1 MRRRPPSARVK
12 PEERVKSPASSG
24 RGSLWILDPWRDLVL
39 IVGAPLII
47 LPALWLVEARFR
59 PDQIYVFVASFGA
72 VGHHLPGMMRAYGDR
87 FLFERFK
94 YRFVLTPLLVGGTC
108 LLFAVR
114 ELNALVLVAYLWGV
128 WHGLMQTYG
137 FLRIYDS
144 KVGSVS
150 RRTARFDSAMCI
162 TWFGA
167 AVLLSPTRMARILT
181 DYYRAGGAVVSPAI
195 VGGVTNAW
203 LMATA
208 LATLGFVGHLVY
220 DLVRGKTQ
228 SPAKLSL
235 IVTSVAFWWYSNV
248 VVSNMLVGIAL
259 FEIFHDVQYLTI
271 VWIFN
276 LNRVDRN
283 PGVGR
288 FTRFLFRRSWGLAGL
303 YIGLIAAY
311 GSLNLVPPWL
321 SSQALSRS
329 LTGLLTAS
337 ALLHFYYDGFI
348 WKVREPSVRESLGLS
363 GASARPFESGRVA
376 PSLVGGRPAQARRS
390 SGAQPIGPSGPAPW
404 AHGLKWAAFVVPVA
418 WLGFAEMRG
427 AMQALERDRRIVQAV
442 PRSAEAR
449 NNLGG
454 ALLVR
459 GEVGEAIEQL
469 QEALRLNPQHAEAH
483 SNLGVALAR
492 RGRTLEAIDHYREA
506 LRLDPRQTQAYSN
519 LGNALLQQGQ
529 VREAIARFT
538 EGLAIDPADP
548 QARTN
553 LAGAL
558 LRDGRIDEAIAELE
572 RVLRV
577 TPDFEPARRNLEIMR
592 RQRQGNEASSQTNK
606 LR

>member
-1 MRRRPPSARVK
+1 MDRRRRSVHGVK
-12 PEERVKSPASSG
+12 TREPATLPASS
-24 RGSLWILDPWRDLVL
+24 RHGSLWILDPWRDLVL
-39 IVGAPLII
+39 VVAAPCII
-47 LPALWLVEARFR
+47 LPALWLAQSRFR
-59 PDQIYVFVASFGA
+59 PEQIYLFVASFGA

-114 ELNALVLVAYLWGV
+114 ELNAMVLVAYLWGV

-137 FLRIYDS
+137 FLRIYDA

-150 RRTARFDSAMCI
+150 RLTARLDSAMCI
-162 TWFGA
+162 AWFGA
-167 AVLLSPTRMARILT
+167 AVLLSPSRMAKILT
-181 DYYRAGGAVVSPAI
+181 DYYQSGGVIVSPVI
-195 VGGVTNAW
+195 VSALTNAW

-208 LATLGFVGHLVY
+208 LVTAAFLGHLLY
-220 DLVRGKTQ
+220 HRMHGNAQ
-228 SPAKLSL
+228 NPAKLVL
-235 IVTSVAFWWYSNV
+235 MATSIAFWWYTNV
-248 VVSNMLVGIAL
+248 VVTNMLVGIAL

-283 PGVGR
+283 PSVGR

-303 YIGLIAAY
+303 YVGLVAAY
-311 GSLNLVPPWL
+311 GSLNLVPPGL
-321 SSQALSRS
+321 SSQTLSRS

-348 WKVREPSVRESLGLS
+348 WKVRERSVGEALGLS
-363 GASARPFESGRVA
+363 
-376 PSLVGGRPAQARRS
+376 AQR
-390 SGAQPIGPSGPAPW
+390 AQPIEPSGPSGW
-404 AHGLKWAAFVVPVA
+404 AHGLKWAAFIVPVVG
-418 WLGFAEMRG
+418 LGFAETRG
-427 AMQALERDRRIVQAV
+427 VMLAIERDRMIVQAV

-459 GEVGEAIEQL
+459 GEVDEAMEHL
-469 QEALRLNPQHAEAH
+469 QEALRIDPNHAEAH

-492 RGRTLEAIDHYREA
+492 RGRSTEAIDHYREA
-506 LRLDPRQTQAYSN
+506 LRLDPYQTQAYSN

-529 VREAIARFT
+529 VREAITSFE
-538 EGLAIDPADP
+538 EGLATDPADP

-558 LRDGRIDEAIAELE
+558 LREGRIDEAIGALE
-572 RVLRV
+572 QVLRV
-577 TPDFEPARRNLEIMR
+577 TPDFEPARRNLAIMR
-592 RQRQGNEASSQTNK
+592 QQRQGK
-606 LR
+606 

>member
-1 MRRRPPSARVK
+1 MGHRSRRKDGANPRESAPP
-12 PEERVKSPASSG
+12 G
-24 RGSLWILDPWRDLVL
+24 RGSPWILDPWRDLLL
-39 IVGAPLII
+39 IVGAPFII
-47 LPALWLVEARFR
+47 LPALWLAQGRFR
-59 PDQIYVFVASFGA
+59 PEQIYLFVASFGA

-114 ELNALVLVAYLWGV
+114 ELNAMVLVAYLWGV

-137 FLRIYDS
+137 FLRIYDA

-150 RRTARFDSAMCI
+150 RLTARLDSAMCL

-167 AVLLSPTRMARILT
+167 AVLLSPSRMAKILT
-181 DYYRAGGAVVSPAI
+181 DYYQSGGIIVSPAF
-195 VGGVTNAW
+195 VGALTNAW
-203 LMATA
+203 LIATA
-208 LATLGFVGHLVY
+208 LVTAAFLGHLLY
-220 DLVRGKTQ
+220 NRARGNVQ
-228 SPAKLSL
+228 NPAKLVL
-235 IVTSVAFWWYSNV
+235 MATSIAFWWYTNV

-283 PGVGR
+283 PSVGR

-303 YIGLIAAY
+303 YVGLVAAY
-311 GSLNLVPPWL
+311 GSLNLVPPGL
-321 SSQALSRS
+321 SSQTLSRS

-348 WKVREPSVRESLGLS
+348 WKVRERSVGESLGVS
-363 GASARPFESGRVA
+363 AQRARPIE
-376 PSLVGGRPAQARRS
+376 PS
-390 SGAQPIGPSGPAPW
+390 GPSGW
-404 AHGLKWAAFVVPVA
+404 AHGLKWAAFFLPVV
-418 WLGFAEMRG
+418 WLGFAETRG
-427 AMQALERDRRIVQAV
+427 VMLALERDRMIVQAV

-459 GEVGEAIEQL
+459 GEVDEAMEHL
-469 QEALRLNPQHAEAH
+469 QEAVRIDPHHAEAH

-492 RGRTLEAIDHYREA
+492 RGRSTDAIDHYREA

-519 LGNALLQQGQ
+519 LGNALLQQGRI
-529 VREAIARFT
+529 REAIVQFE
-538 EGLAIDPADP
+538 EGLSIDPADP

-558 LRDGRIDEAIAELE
+558 LRDGRVDEAIGALE
-572 RVLRV
+572 QVLQV
-577 TPDFEPARRNLEIMR
+577 TPDFQPARRNLDIMR
-592 RQRQGNEASSQTNK
+592 RQRQAK
-606 LR
+606 